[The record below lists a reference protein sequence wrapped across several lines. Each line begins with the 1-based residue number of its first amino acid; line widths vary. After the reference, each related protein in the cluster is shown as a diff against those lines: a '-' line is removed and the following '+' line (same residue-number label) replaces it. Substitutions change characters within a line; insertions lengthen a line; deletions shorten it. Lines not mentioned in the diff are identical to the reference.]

1 MLICN
6 CCYNLAVKG
15 SKATNVCV
23 CVCVDYIIE
32 DICRTKDVTTKQEND
47 LKAKKTC
54 LVLFADLLFK

>member
-23 CVCVDYIIE
+23 DYIIE
-32 DICRTKDVTTKQEND
+32 DICRTRDVTTKQEND
-47 LKAKKTC
+47 LKAKKN
-54 LVLFADLLFK
+54 LFSSIR